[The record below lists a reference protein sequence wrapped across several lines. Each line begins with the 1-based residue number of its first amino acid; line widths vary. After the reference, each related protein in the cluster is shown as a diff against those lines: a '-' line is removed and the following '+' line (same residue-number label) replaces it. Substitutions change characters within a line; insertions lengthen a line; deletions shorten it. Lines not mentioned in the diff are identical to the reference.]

1 MSFTAPRLLRASRAI
16 GINSARRTYTTE
28 GGPPPPQRSN
38 NSTWYSFVL
47 TEFTEYTLTTTRMVI
62 TAALGIPAAY
72 YLLQGN
78 SSRGKAPSEVDQPAT
93 RKAPAGGASMSS
105 KQEGLDNADSSNP
118 YINEPGKSVKGEG
131 ETESAKLKGT
141 VSPKRP
147 AQ

>member
-1 MSFTAPRLLRASRAI
+1 
-16 GINSARRTYTTE
+16 
-28 GGPPPPQRSN
+28 
-38 NSTWYSFVL
+38 
-47 TEFTEYTLTTTRMVI
+47 MVI

-93 RKAPAGGASMSS
+93 RKEPGGVGTMSS

-118 YINEPGKSVKGEG
+118 YINEPGKSIKGEG

-141 VSPKRP
+141 VSTKRP
-147 AQ
+147 QQ